1 MLDEVTMFQFLLFLS
16 PFHFAGMQSAVV
28 SYKKWMLHVSWA
40 ETIVNM
46 RSSLNVP
53 ATQIIQKDLKYVSW
67 KQVMQGQI
75 Y

>member
-1 MLDEVTMFQFLLFLS
+1 
-16 PFHFAGMQSAVV
+16 
-28 SYKKWMLHVSWA
+28 
-40 ETIVNM
+40 M

-53 ATQIIQKDLKYVSW
+53 ATQIIQKDPKYVSW